1 MARLIRGAHFEKPQA
16 QLERRRIRV
25 RQIDE
30 LEICGFIIDAE
41 ILAAVLNPENRVLWS
56 FIGDGEGR
64 VQPVPVQEEMC
75 IWLLPSD
82 LVRTT
87 KDEVQYVG
95 ATSPAKKHTVKK

>member
-1 MARLIRGAHFEKPQA
+1 MARLIKGVRFEKSQP
-16 QLERRRIRV
+16 EPRRRIKV
-25 RQIDE
+25 KQTDE
-30 LEICGFIIDAE
+30 LEICGFIVDAE
-41 ILAAVLNPENRVLWS
+41 ILAAVLDPENRVLWS

-82 LVRTT
+82 LVRTA

-95 ATSPAKKHTVKK
+95 AVKKRAAKK